1 MWLLKA
7 SRIAAILLLAG
18 AAFATEPASP
28 APQSAAKTA
37 RAEKPRDLVIEV
49 CTYCHEIERVTEQHL
64 TAQEWSGL
72 IKGMIDEGPPVTDKE
87 FSMIV
92 EYLAKN
98 FGVKNPDKEGR

>member
-1 MWLLKA
+1 MWGARA
-7 SRIAAILLLAG
+7 SRITAILLTAA

-28 APQSAAKTA
+28 PQAAAKTSQPEKA
-37 RAEKPRDLVIEV
+37 RELVIEV

-64 TAQEWSGL
+64 NARQWSEL
-72 IKGMIDEGPPVTDKE
+72 IKGMISEGPPVTDQE

-98 FGVKNPDKEGR
+98 FGAKNPDKEGR